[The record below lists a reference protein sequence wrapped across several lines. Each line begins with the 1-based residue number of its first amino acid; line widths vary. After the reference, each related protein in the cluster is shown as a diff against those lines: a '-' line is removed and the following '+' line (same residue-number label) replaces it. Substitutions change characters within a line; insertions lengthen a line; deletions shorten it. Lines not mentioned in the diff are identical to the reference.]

1 MANLYLTEQGAVL
14 RKTGERLLVEKDD
27 KELLEIECF
36 KVDTIFVFGN
46 VQVTTPAL
54 TTLLAQGIELAFLS
68 VTGRLK
74 GQLTPPKAKN
84 VLLRVAQYQKFQE
97 TPFAL
102 NLARCFV
109 QGKVH
114 NALSLLTRQHRN
126 YPTRGFDP
134 YRQELTRL
142 LHKVD
147 TAPTLE
153 TLRGLE
159 GTAARVYFEGFRL
172 ACRAELTFPGRRRR
186 PPTDPINALLSFG
199 YTLINAE
206 LASLLDAMGYDP
218 YIGFFHQLDYGR
230 PSLALDLLEEFRV
243 PAVDRL
249 VLNLTNLRV
258 LQAEDFVQ
266 DAESGGLRLQRPAL
280 GKFFRAYEEHM
291 NQEFSDKVSGE
302 TATLRKSLRR
312 QAERLAG
319 HLTRGEYYTP
329 LHVTW

>member
-54 TTLLAQGIELAFLS
+54 TTLLAQSIELAFLS

-84 VLLRVAQYQKFQE
+84 VLLRVAQYQKFQA

-109 QGKVH
+109 RGKVH

-126 YPTRGFDP
+126 YPVRGFEP

-142 LHKVD
+142 LHKNE
-147 TAPTLE
+147 ASPQQ
-153 TLRGLE
+153 
-159 GTAARVYFEGFRL
+159 AAGYQEESLIMMRNHGFS
-172 ACRAELTFPGRRRR
+172 
-186 PPTDPINALLSFG
+186 NS
-199 YTLINAE
+199 
-206 LASLLDAMGYDP
+206 SL
-218 YIGFFHQLDYGR
+218 
-230 PSLALDLLEEFRV
+230 
-243 PAVDRL
+243 
-249 VLNLTNLRV
+249 
-258 LQAEDFVQ
+258 
-266 DAESGGLRLQRPAL
+266 
-280 GKFFRAYEEHM
+280 
-291 NQEFSDKVSGE
+291 
-302 TATLRKSLRR
+302 
-312 QAERLAG
+312 
-319 HLTRGEYYTP
+319 
-329 LHVTW
+329 

>member
-1 MANLYLTEQGAVL
+1 MATLYLTEQGAVL
-14 RKTGERLLVEKDD
+14 RKTGERLIVEKEDQ
-27 KELLEIECF
+27 ELLDIECF

-46 VQVTTPAL
+46 VHVTTPAL
-54 TTLLAQGIELAFLS
+54 TTLLDHGIELAFLTM
-68 VTGRLK
+68 TGRLK

-84 VLLRVAQYQKFQE
+84 VLLRVAQYQKLQE
-97 TPFAL
+97 MAFAL
-102 NLARCFV
+102 ELARSFV
-109 QGKVH
+109 RGKVQ
-114 NALSLLTRQHRN
+114 NALALLTRQHRN
-126 YPTRGFDP
+126 YPERGFEP

-142 LHKVD
+142 LPRLA

-159 GTAARVYFEGFRL
+159 GTAARTYFQGFGL
-172 ACRAELTFPGRRRR
+172 ACRTELAFPGRRRR

-206 LASLLDAMGYDP
+206 LTSLLDAMGYDP

-258 LQAEDFVQ
+258 LQQEDFVV
-266 DAESGGLRLQRPAL
+266 DKDSGGLRLQRQAL
-280 GKFFRAYEEHM
+280 GKFFRAYEEHL
-291 NQEFSDKVSGE
+291 NREFVDKSCGE
-302 TATLRKSLRR
+302 TTTLRKSFRR
-312 QAERLAG
+312 QAERLAA
-319 HLTRGEYYTP
+319 HMTRGELYAS
-329 LHVTW
+329 LLVTW